1 MDNNKDN
8 KGIYNENHMENC
20 NVFQGNIYGAT
31 FPLPGA
37 NVTINQYYGKG
48 QSQQPKEEVKEG
60 KVESAE
66 ERENRKIMVIKD
78 ITSHFNFKENM
89 LEYDNTD
96 KLITNE
102 RLSVLFSKCLGVG
115 GYPSTTNR
123 LLMEE
128 LWVLL
133 IDKRNQCF
141 KQPKEDFFRQ
151 TVLNIIGYFV
161 GKRLICGSKLDIA
174 QCIFKDADTNLA
186 RNIDRNIES
195 TVFPKGTKDM
205 LDYYINELK
214 DGKF

>member
-1 MDNNKDN
+1 
-8 KGIYNENHMENC
+8 MENC